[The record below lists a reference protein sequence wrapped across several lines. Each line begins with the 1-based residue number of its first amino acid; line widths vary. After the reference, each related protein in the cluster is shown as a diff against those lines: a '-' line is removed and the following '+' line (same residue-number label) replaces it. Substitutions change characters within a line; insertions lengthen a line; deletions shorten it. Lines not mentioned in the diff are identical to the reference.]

1 MSILTDPLPKA
12 LEISG
17 KFYPIASDFRTW
29 ILITELIEDPEMTD
43 AEKLDTTAV
52 LVFGSY
58 PFGSWDEW
66 IEAYQQILWFYR
78 CGREPEDEGS
88 QDGGSSA
95 DSFSF
100 EYDADYIYAAMSAY
114 HIDLTAQTLHWWQ
127 FMALL
132 RAIPGDTE
140 LSRIIGYRTMEID
153 PDMPRKQKQHY
164 QKMKELFAIP
174 RSKAERELE
183 KSLTDVLMN
192 GGDITTVLSWGI

>member
-1 MSILTDPLPKA
+1 MSILTDPLPKT

-29 ILITELIEDPEMTD
+29 ILITELIEDPEMTNR
-43 AEKLDTTAV
+43 EKLDTTAA

-58 PFGSWDEW
+58 PFESWDEW

-78 CGREPEDEGS
+78 CGREPQDDGS

-95 DSFSF
+95 DAFSF
-100 EYDADYIYAAMSAY
+100 EYDADYIYAAFMSAY

-164 QKMKELFAIP
+164 QEMKELFAIP

-192 GGDITTVLSWGI
+192 GGDITTVLS

>member
-1 MSILTDPLPKA
+1 MSILTNPLPKM
-12 LEISG
+12 LRISG

-29 ILITELIEDPEMTD
+29 ILITELIEDPELTD

-78 CGREPEDEGS
+78 CGREPQDDGS
-88 QDGGSSA
+88 QDGGSSTDA
-95 DSFSF
+95 FSF
-100 EYDADYIYAAMSAY
+100 EYDADYIYAAFMSAY

-192 GGDITTVLSWGI
+192 GGDITTVLS